1 VRGGVLLALIFL
13 ALCSEI
19 LVARDS
25 VLSQVRGVKDIS
37 IPLGNVQGLPT
48 VIFRCGEITTEKRR
62 LGLLKLGILP
72 RYVFRDVVI
81 EVTGRGE
88 PHQWRKDL
96 SAFASSEPF
105 FRQARIDRIS
115 FRHLVTKVEI
125 EAEQAEFLS
134 SMSGK
139 VIHMRDVVH
148 RQGDTQ
154 IAKLPEAAVP
164 LSGPESGAKELTV
177 AERMT
182 NNMQLKALPIISFQ

>member
-1 VRGGVLLALIFL
+1 
-13 ALCSEI
+13 

-125 EAEQAEFLS
+125 EAEQAEFFS